1 MLAVMEVFGGVLVL
15 GRIAAADV
23 PALHAHAQV
32 NPGVAHLYALRAD
45 VGVGAGELDLI
56 EVMAFRG
63 HCDLRESPGVSV
75 NDAPRRELDSLEFFT
90 IPVSQ
95 ARSGLVG

>member
-1 MLAVMEVFGGVLVL
+1 MVEVSRGVLVH

-23 PALHAHAQV
+23 PTLHAHAQV

-45 VGVGAGELDLI
+45 VGVGAGELDLV

-63 HCDLRESPGVSV
+63 HCDLRESLGVSV
-75 NDAPRRELDSLEFFT
+75 NDAPRGKLDSLEFST

-95 ARSGLVG
+95 AGSGLVG